1 MVDITSKQDSPF
13 LHLYVSCEG
22 DTAYEV
28 TINQNARDV
37 KEWKADTCH
46 MKGYGY
52 HHTYVYPGDDSS
64 SVHCS
69 CEGIAKCCS
78 IESSS
83 SFKRM
88 ELHSD
93 NQLFLVDEKQN
104 QYKID
109 IRDRIDD
116 LTAFC
121 IVDRDMQLRIVLVC
135 RDSNKLNVYTDILQH
150 YDLLAL

>member
-1 MVDITSKQDSPF
+1 MS
-13 LHLYVSCEG
+13 
-22 DTAYEV
+22 
-28 TINQNARDV
+28 INQNARDV

-52 HHTYVYPGDDSS
+52 HHTYVYPEDDSS

-78 IESSS
+78 IESS

-121 IVDRDMQLRIVLVC
+121 IVD
-135 RDSNKLNVYTDILQH
+135 TDILQH